1 MPLALPTLTAAEAC
15 ARYEAIRPR
24 LPAARFPAAFR
35 EARDLSE
42 IAREIDAFVLD
53 GFGVL
58 NVGEG
63 PVPGAAA
70 RVAALQEMGKTVV
83 VLTNGATH
91 PVTGPLAK
99 YAKFG
104 MTFAPEDIVSSR
116 DALAGALA
124 ARRDGLLWG
133 FAAMPDSE
141 IGRLAPSALLLGD
154 DPADYDRAEGFVLL
168 SANAWDA
175 RRQALLRA
183 ALTARPRPVLV
194 GNPDLVAPREDG
206 LSLEPGFHAHAL
218 LDETGAVPEF
228 YGKPFPEAFRLAAA
242 RLPAGTDPRRVAMVG
257 DTLHTDI
264 LGGAAQ
270 GWRTV
275 LVKRH
280 GLLRDLDHVAL
291 IRETG
296 IVPDWVVETT

>member
-15 ARYEAIRPR
+15 ARYEAIRAR
-24 LPAARFPAAFR
+24 LPAARFPASFLS
-35 EARDLSE
+35 ARDLSE
-42 IAREIDAFVLD
+42 IAAEIDAFVLD

-63 PVPGAAA
+63 PVPGAAE
-70 RVAALQEMGKTVV
+70 RVRALQAMGKTVI

-91 PVTGPLAK
+91 PVAAPLAK
-99 YAKFG
+99 YATFG

-116 DALAGALA
+116 DALAAALA
-124 ARRDGLLWG
+124 ARTDGLLWG
-133 FAAMPDSE
+133 FAATPDSE
-141 IGRLAPSALLLGD
+141 IGRLAPRALPLGD
-154 DPADYDRAEGFVLL
+154 DPAAYERAEGFVLL
-168 SANAWDA
+168 SANDWDA
-175 RRQALLRA
+175 GRQALLRA
-183 ALTARPRPVLV
+183 ALSARPRPVLV
-194 GNPDLVAPREDG
+194 GNPDLVAPREGG

-218 LDETGAVPEF
+218 WDETGVVPVF
-228 YGKPFPEAFRLAAA
+228 YGKPFPEAFALAAA
-242 RLPAGTDPRRVAMVG
+242 RLPPGTDPARVAMVG

-275 LVKRH
+275 LVRRH
-280 GLLRDLDHVAL
+280 GLLRDLDHGAL

-296 IVPDWVVETT
+296 ITPDWVVETT